1 MEDAL
6 IVVTTEG
13 DAGLDGRFS
22 LWAGAGEAERY
33 IRSLVERGTPAAAI
47 QVFRA
52 RPLALRRETPVA
64 A

>member
-1 MEDAL
+1 MEDAV

-13 DAGLDGRFS
+13 AGGLDGRFS

-47 QVFRA
+47 QVFQA
-52 RPLALRRETPVA
+52 RPLPLRRLTPVA

>member
-1 MEDAL
+1 MEDAV

-13 DAGLDGRFS
+13 AGGLDGRFS

-33 IRSLVERGTPAAAI
+33 IRSLVERGTPATAI

-52 RPLALRRETPVA
+52 HPLPLRRLTPVA